1 MTQIQLIGSGLKHLQ
16 LDDRIGLAEKLS
28 QFVDALIKWNK
39 TYNLTA
45 IKEPDQI
52 VSHHILDS
60 LSVFSYVNGSSIIDI
75 GSGGGFPGIPLALI
89 FPEKKFTLLD
99 SNGKKTR
106 FLQQMKIELGLK
118 NCTVV
123 QSRVGDHEGLYDQI
137 CCRAF
142 SSVEKICEE
151 SHHLLKK
158 GGEILALKGKLDTE
172 NIDRMPAEFELN
184 ATHKLEVPMI
194 LAERHLLIL
203 KKQSL

>member
-1 MTQIQLIGSGLKHLQ
+1 MTQYELIASGLKHLQ
-16 LDDRIGLAEKLS
+16 LDGRVGLTEKLS
-28 QFVDALIKWNK
+28 QFVDSLIKWNK

-45 IKEPDQI
+45 IKEPSQI

-60 LSVFSYVNGSSIIDI
+60 LSVFSYVSGTSIIDI
-75 GSGGGFPGIPLALI
+75 GSGGGFPGVPLALA

-123 QSRVGDHEGLYDQI
+123 QSRVEDHEGLYDQI

-142 SSVEKICEE
+142 SSIEKICEE
-151 SHHLLKK
+151 SSHLLEK
-158 GGEILALKGKLDTE
+158 GGEVLALKGKLDTE
-172 NIDRMPAEFELN
+172 NVDCMPAEFELS
-184 ATHKLEVPMI
+184 ARHKLAVPMI
-194 LAERHLLIL
+194 EAERHLLIL

>member
-1 MTQIQLIGSGLKHLQ
+1 MRQIQLIGNGLLDLKIGDKNGLSG
-16 LDDRIGLAEKLS
+16 RLS

-45 IKEPDQI
+45 IRESDQI

-60 LSVFSYVNGSSIIDI
+60 LSVFPYIKGSSIIDF
-75 GSGGGFPGIPLALI
+75 GSGAGFPGIPLALI
-89 FPEKKFTLLD
+89 FPEKNFTLLD

-118 NCTVV
+118 NCSVI
-123 QSRVGDHEGLYDQI
+123 QSRVEDHDGLYDQV

-142 SSVEKICEE
+142 SSVTNICV
-151 SHHLLKK
+151 SAQHLLKED
-158 GGEILALKGKLDTE
+158 GEILALKGKLDTE
-172 NIDRMPAEFELN
+172 NIEDMPPEFELL
-184 ATHKLEVPMI
+184 ATHKLVVPTI
-194 LAERHLLIL
+194 TAERHLLVL